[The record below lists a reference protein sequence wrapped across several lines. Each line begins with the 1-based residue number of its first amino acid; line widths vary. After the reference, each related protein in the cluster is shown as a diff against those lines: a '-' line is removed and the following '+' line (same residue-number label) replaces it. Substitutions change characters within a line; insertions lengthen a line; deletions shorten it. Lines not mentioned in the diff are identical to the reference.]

1 MGGTTFPPLS
11 GLETGMA
18 YCDWSRF
25 CYEHIVT
32 LWGGYSIPDTT
43 RPSPAQ
49 EALGSSVLPFV
60 PLLLS
65 PQELLPW
72 APSDVGPCHP
82 VSAAS
87 RAPSHA
93 VLPLA
98 QGLSTAD
105 LPARNAPSFTPPS
118 EKVTR
123 LFV

>member
-1 MGGTTFPPLS
+1 
-11 GLETGMA
+11 MA
-18 YCDWSRF
+18 CCYWSRF
-25 CYEHIVT
+25 CYEHIIT

-72 APSDVGPCHP
+72 APSDVGPCRP

-118 EKVTR
+118 GKVTR